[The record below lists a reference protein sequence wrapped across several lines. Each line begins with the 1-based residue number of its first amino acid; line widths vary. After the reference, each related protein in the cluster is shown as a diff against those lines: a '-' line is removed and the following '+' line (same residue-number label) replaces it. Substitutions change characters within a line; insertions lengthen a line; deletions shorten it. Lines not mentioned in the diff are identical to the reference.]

1 MHTIGNVRN
10 VVNIERAVTSSV
22 AVSAGKQAVMHAE
35 QKAVELDAPV
45 RPLLLLASSLHD
57 SVLAAES
64 AQLTGGLP
72 AVQSGV
78 DPSLELGL
86 SVPASPAGNRKLLE
100 LGLKSELEPA
110 LESGLESGVKPGQ
123 APMEDLLDLFADED
137 AIRYINNEDAI
148 DGLGRLAP
156 PASTSTSK
164 PTSSTL
170 TFAGTEKEVA
180 PLPVSLIDDDL

>member
-1 MHTIGNVRN
+1 
-10 VVNIERAVTSSV
+10 
-22 AVSAGKQAVMHAE
+22 MHAE

-100 LGLKSELEPA
+100 PGLKSELEPA

-137 AIRYINNEDAI
+137 AIRSSDKKTKKRRRKKLLVGIIFVRTLSD
-148 DGLGRLAP
+148 R
-156 PASTSTSK
+156 ST
-164 PTSSTL
+164 
-170 TFAGTEKEVA
+170 VA
-180 PLPVSLIDDDL
+180 LWYSHV